1 MKMAKAGNQGLVRI
15 NNQNAIIEYIRNH
28 GPISR
33 AELAKCLKI
42 SKPTVSTNV
51 EALLQR
57 NILLE
62 MGPGSTTVGKKPTLL
77 EFNHNHKLICAC
89 DLSREHTTLVIG
101 DLKGNLIAEISV
113 ELCDGDSIEKQQT
126 SITESLNALMLKAGI
141 DQSKVAQVVIAS
153 PGIFPGQE
161 SGQLLNPQFEH
172 LQAIQ
177 INNLLADYFDVE
189 PKIKNDINMA
199 ALGEKFFGS
208 GMHHSDLAYV
218 SVGLGVGAGLIMNNT
233 LYRGSRR
240 AAGEIGFVV
249 PLSATNTSGAF
260 VNLENT
266 IGEKAI
272 EKRMSAERRLNK
284 ESLVFRNTQTPNFK
298 EFIQAVHA
306 GDIYCTNLANEMV
319 DHLAIAIG
327 NLSVVLDFELV
338 VVGGSILSLGA
349 EYLVKLEEQ
358 VNRIT
363 PLGTKVKAS
372 NLKAAEIYGAV
383 KVGMDAI
390 LESLVNL

>member
-306 GDIYCTNLANEMV
+306 GDIYCTNLVYMQNK
-319 DHLAIAIG
+319 I
-327 NLSVVLDFELV
+327 
-338 VVGGSILSLGA
+338 
-349 EYLVKLEEQ
+349 
-358 VNRIT
+358 
-363 PLGTKVKAS
+363 
-372 NLKAAEIYGAV
+372 
-383 KVGMDAI
+383 
-390 LESLVNL
+390 